1 MEMYKGRYKN
11 KLQNGVILLI
21 CKNRNVRFV
30 GNYGADY
37 PHQTNPNI
45 VSQRQSLTLDC
56 AD

>member
-1 MEMYKGRYKN
+1 MEMYKGHYKN

-45 VSQRQSLTLDC
+45 VSRRQSLTLDC